1 VAQAQV
7 AVARAAP
14 AARVPAVIDDHGV
27 APARPARRDGGRR
40 PRGRHAATTQENI
53 MQSNYRTTF
62 DAIDLD
68 TDDVDS
74 DELDTAV
81 NLDVETGRITFHAAW
96 ALAPHA
102 PQGIARHSV
111 VLALDCDTMARYADL
126 DDGARMRV
134 HAMLHDSVQATLE
147 SLSDAT
153 EDLTVTVELTD
164 AMLDAARHLQ

>member
-1 VAQAQV
+1 
-7 AVARAAP
+7 
-14 AARVPAVIDDHGV
+14 
-27 APARPARRDGGRR
+27 
-40 PRGRHAATTQENI
+40 
-53 MQSNYRTTF
+53 MQSNYRTSF

-68 TDDVDS
+68 PDEVENDD
-74 DELDTAV
+74 LDTGV

-102 PQGIARHSV
+102 PQGTARHSV

-147 SLSDAT
+147 SLPEDT